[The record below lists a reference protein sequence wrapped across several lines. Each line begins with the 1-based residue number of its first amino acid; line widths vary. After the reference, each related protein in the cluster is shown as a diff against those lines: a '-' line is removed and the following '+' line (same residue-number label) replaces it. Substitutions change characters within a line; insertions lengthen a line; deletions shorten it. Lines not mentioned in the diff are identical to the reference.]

1 LSSWRAR
8 EDSLRASKR
17 VDAVDVAIPPDK
29 VALIGSK
36 QCEMWV
42 VEHCLHG
49 VAGCLDDAG
58 RFVLTFDVAAE
69 AEAFRGRWLV

>member
-1 LSSWRAR
+1 MAKAALS
-8 EDSLRASKR
+8 
-17 VDAVDVAIPPDK
+17 IPADK
-29 VALIGSK
+29 VAVVQSEE
-36 QCEMWV
+36 CAAWA

-69 AEAFRGRWLV
+69 ADAFRERWLR